1 MHIPLDVEDTV
12 AEAGLELGSHRT
24 IALVDLYLVLVVDI
38 AQSIITR
45 DGMTAAGELILVNV
59 LLADIDGF
67 LAIELLRH
75 DEEILFGLLF
85 FLFLSDEGHVLEPAA
100 ALRTLVLAAEF
111 VEILVAQDDDLLT
124 EGLIELITFA
134 VGVELCQT
142 IGQRKTGFVV
152 VLLKEGIQDFLTSA
166 LHLSV
171 VATQDGLNLRLCLG
185 CGDEVDPRRTDV
197 LRF

>member
-1 MHIPLDVEDTV
+1 MHIPLDVKDTV

-38 AQSIITR
+38 AQGIITR
-45 DGMTAAGELILVNV
+45 NRVTAAGELILVDV
-59 LLADIDGF
+59 LLADIDGL

-85 FLFLSDEGHVLEPAA
+85 LLLLSDEGHVLEPAA

-111 VEILVAQDDDLLT
+111 VEILVAQDDDLLA
-124 EGLIELITFA
+124 EGLIELIALA

-142 IGQRKTGFVV
+142 VCQRKTGFVV
-152 VLLKEGIQDFLTSA
+152 VLLEEGVQNLLASA

-171 VATQDGLNLRLCLG
+171 VAT
-185 CGDEVDPRRTDV
+185 
-197 LRF
+197 